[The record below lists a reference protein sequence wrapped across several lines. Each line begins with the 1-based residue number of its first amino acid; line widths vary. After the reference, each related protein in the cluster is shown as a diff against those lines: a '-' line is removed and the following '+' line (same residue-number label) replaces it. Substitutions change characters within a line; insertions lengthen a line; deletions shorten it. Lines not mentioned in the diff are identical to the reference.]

1 MKALSIL
8 CFHNPFKRCLGQKSF
23 FVDDSFFSPTPKC
36 LVLGKLRLSNYTAF
50 HDLIIHDLFIY
61 IFILIFFFLPFC
73 NNFNYWKVFHVAQLR
88 IYHHSRLVMILK
100 VSLECAVS

>member
-1 MKALSIL
+1 MKALSVL

-61 IFILIFFFLPFC
+61 IFILIFSSFLFVTISIIGRFFTLLNREFTITPD
-73 NNFNYWKVFHVAQLR
+73 L
-88 IYHHSRLVMILK
+88 
-100 VSLECAVS
+100 

>member
-36 LVLGKLRLSNYTAF
+36 LVLGKTT
-50 HDLIIHDLFIY
+50 
-61 IFILIFFFLPFC
+61 PF
-73 NNFNYWKVFHVAQLR
+73 QLHCISR
-88 IYHHSRLVMILK
+88 PNHSRPLYLYTYSYFFSSFLFVTISIIGRFFTL
-100 VSLECAVS
+100 LN